1 MIYANIP
8 NGNQIIYPKKYA
20 GGIVNQLIAVNN
32 TGKYPKKALQYTN
45 QPYNQPNNP
54 QTIIQGLNYKFQ
66 NIPIILDTR
75 KTYTPALIKNRNV
88 NQIYPQN
95 VQYKPQKNSPKGY
108 TQVYSQNNNV
118 KNNQQQTLYLIQ
130 ENGNIA
136 AFKTSTYH
144 PQLKNNLSASVNNNM
159 FSSINPNQNK
169 VIYQNKKSPII
180 ENITSTIFNS
190 QINEVAQLN
199 PSSNNN
205 NQEIDLK
212 KSATL
217 LTVSC
222 LANLPYNAYPEAEY
236 SHEAFY
242 NIAGYGINSYN
253 GKIKN
258 FNEDRTKVIVNHNI
272 NQNFIINGVQVKP
285 CISYFG
291 IFDGHSGKKCSD
303 FLKENL
309 DSYLFNS
316 SFFPKDPIKAIRE
329 SFKKAEDNFCA
340 MAYDPNNNIM
350 LDKSG
355 SCALVMLIINNILF
369 SINLGDSRALY
380 SYNTGK
386 YLLQITRDHKP
397 NDEIEKKRIENAGGQ
412 IYYANTVKRNGKEIK
427 LNEEDFGKGFSFP
440 YRILPGKIAVSLFY
454 NNLGCKN
461 YWRLLL

>member
-45 QPYNQPNNP
+45 QPYKQPNNP

-66 NIPIILDTR
+66 NIPIIPDTR

-136 AFKTSTYH
+136 ALKTSTYH

-180 ENITSTIFNS
+180 ENIASTIFNS
-190 QINEVAQLN
+190 QNNEVAQQN

-205 NQEIDLK
+205 NQQIDLK

-272 NQNFIINGVQVKP
+272 NQIFIINGAQVKP

-329 SFKKAEDNFCA
+329 SFKKAEDNFFA

-355 SCALVMLIINNILF
+355 SCALVILIINNIPTHNISLSILFFF
-369 SINLGDSRALY
+369 SILIVSTPAFPNFNSGSYLFIINLLIGLSTDLCSRKA
-380 SYNTGK
+380 
-386 YLLQITRDHKP
+386 
-397 NDEIEKKRIENAGGQ
+397 
-412 IYYANTVKRNGKEIK
+412 V
-427 LNEEDFGKGFSFP
+427 FGKICASMAIFFFFSNSISSSSASCP
-440 YRILPGKIAVSLFY
+440 ISS
-454 NNLGCKN
+454 
-461 YWRLLL
+461 